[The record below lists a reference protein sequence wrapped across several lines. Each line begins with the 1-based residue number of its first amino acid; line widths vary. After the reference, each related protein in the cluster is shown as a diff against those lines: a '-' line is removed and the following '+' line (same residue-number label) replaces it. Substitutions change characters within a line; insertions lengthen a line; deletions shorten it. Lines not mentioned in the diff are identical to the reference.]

1 MSSSMPTYC
10 DETEP
15 QMDTGDVASINNA
28 DSVDD
33 SAGMSNAL
41 DDLFSTSLDFLQWGD
56 LFTWE
61 IEVPGLE
68 SGALPMGSIESH
80 DLTNHPSGPWSTGN
94 TGDIH
99 GHGGD
104 AFPDGTAA
112 DLEGMA
118 WPEVDWVVDAPAL
131 LKHFN
136 EEVINQM
143 GSLPINEKSGWRI
156 LNVPSAILTLSHI
169 TMFGVDKKDIRH
181 ASLANLYGLL
191 AVSAFHLSLNPGA
204 FPALS
209 RPGDYWHFLSDRTY
223 EAAKIH
229 LKISLESETSRNST
243 SKAKYK
249 EQLMAVGAVLASAL
263 LSGNEAES
271 HKYLVEMERLIRVRG
286 LTKPKLSRRAR
297 LFHNIY
303 AWMRIVSEST
313 KVLHDESQITLK
325 PLKLASTGLNT
336 PDDNDSGTSRSR
348 QAGSLHN
355 INPDSTLDSFL
366 HLEQFQLQSD
376 SESRGRR
383 HDDTR
388 DIHLVSSLN
397 CREDMHM
404 RIYGV
409 PETWLRLVSQVTR
422 LANVMDRLSP
432 SQGKSDAET
441 LASLQPKAAYL
452 EEAVCS
458 FKARY
463 QSAAQTES
471 NQSRPH
477 IHMAR
482 ALSAALVIFFY
493 RRIRNIHPMM
503 LQDSVNQVMDSLHMF
518 DEALQKHGLVGPGTA
533 WPAFIA
539 GAEATGAEQ
548 RKSFEAWLSRANAK
562 SGWKGYGV
570 SKDVLKEV
578 WRQRDAAGGVRG
590 SPTWVDVCRQM
601 RRWPLLC

>member
-56 LFTWE
+56 LFTWDT
-61 IEVPGLE
+61 EVPGLE
-68 SGALPMGSIESH
+68 SGPLPMSTIESH
-80 DLTNHPSGPWSTGN
+80 ELANHQSGVWSTGN
-94 TGDIH
+94 TEDVH
-99 GHGGD
+99 GHSGD
-104 AFPDGTAA
+104 AVANGTDA

-181 ASLANLYGLL
+181 VSLANLYGLL

-249 EQLMAVGAVLASAL
+249 EQLMAVGAVLASA
-263 LSGNEAES
+263 
-271 HKYLVEMERLIRVRG
+271 
-286 LTKPKLSRRAR
+286 
-297 LFHNIY
+297 
-303 AWMRIVSEST
+303 
-313 KVLHDESQITLK
+313 
-325 PLKLASTGLNT
+325 
-336 PDDNDSGTSRSR
+336 
-348 QAGSLHN
+348 
-355 INPDSTLDSFL
+355 
-366 HLEQFQLQSD
+366 SD

-388 DIHLVSSLN
+388 DIHLISSLN

>member
-33 SAGMSNAL
+33 SAGMPNAL

-56 LFTWE
+56 LFTWDT
-61 IEVPGLE
+61 EVPGLE
-68 SGALPMGSIESH
+68 SGPLPISSIEGH
-80 DLTNHPSGPWSTGN
+80 ELANHPSGVWSTGN

-99 GHGGD
+99 GHSGD
-104 AFPDGTAA
+104 AVPDGTDA

-169 TMFGVDKKDIRH
+169 TMFGVDQKDIRH

-271 HKYLVEMERLIRVRG
+271 HKYLVEMERLIRVR
-286 LTKPKLSRRAR
+286 
-297 LFHNIY
+297 
-303 AWMRIVSEST
+303 
-313 KVLHDESQITLK
+313 
-325 PLKLASTGLNT
+325 
-336 PDDNDSGTSRSR
+336 
-348 QAGSLHN
+348 AGSLHN

-503 LQDSVNQVMDSLHMF
+503 LQDSSDPEPLGRRSL
-518 DEALQKHGLVGPGTA
+518 PG
-533 WPAFIA
+533 
-539 GAEATGAEQ
+539 Q
-548 RKSFEAWLSRANAK
+548 RRQERSNAK
-562 SGWKGYGV
+562 A
-570 SKDVLKEV
+570 LKL
-578 WRQRDAAGGVRG
+578 G
-590 SPTWVDVCRQM
+590 
-601 RRWPLLC
+601 

>member
-1 MSSSMPTYC
+1 
-10 DETEP
+10 
-15 QMDTGDVASINNA
+15 
-28 DSVDD
+28 
-33 SAGMSNAL
+33 
-41 DDLFSTSLDFLQWGD
+41 
-56 LFTWE
+56 
-61 IEVPGLE
+61 
-68 SGALPMGSIESH
+68 
-80 DLTNHPSGPWSTGN
+80 
-94 TGDIH
+94 
-99 GHGGD
+99 
-104 AFPDGTAA
+104 
-112 DLEGMA
+112 
-118 WPEVDWVVDAPAL
+118 
-131 LKHFN
+131 
-136 EEVINQM
+136 
-143 GSLPINEKSGWRI
+143 
-156 LNVPSAILTLSHI
+156 
-169 TMFGVDKKDIRH
+169 
-181 ASLANLYGLL
+181 
-191 AVSAFHLSLNPGA
+191 
-204 FPALS
+204 
-209 RPGDYWHFLSDRTY
+209 
-223 EAAKIH
+223 
-229 LKISLESETSRNST
+229 
-243 SKAKYK
+243 
-249 EQLMAVGAVLASAL
+249 
-263 LSGNEAES
+263 
-271 HKYLVEMERLIRVRG
+271 MERLIRVRG

-313 KVLHDESQITLK
+313 KVLHDESQISLK

-383 HDDTR
+383 HDDNR

-422 LANVMDRLSP
+422 LANVMDSLSP

-503 LQDSVNQVMDSLHMF
+503 LQDSVNQVMDSLHIF

-570 SKDVLKEV
+570 SKEVLKEV
-578 WRQRDAAGGVRG
+578 WRQRDAAGGVRA